1 MAGGA
6 LHACLEVWPSGHA
19 ADIEEYIET
28 DHAVQSA
35 GPLGVVGKI
44 GWYVPTY
51 MVAQHPEL
59 VTWEG
64 FTDPDNAALFRMPAT
79 GSKGQFLAGDPTC
92 PPNPSGSSAR
102 SSSVRERHILWR
114 RAAAGWAGPTPRSR
128 MPPPRLHFWVGGEC
142 AGAAGCFKPDSVACS
157 SSRYYCQAA
166 RGHTIDKHVPES

>member
-51 MVAQHPEL
+51 VVAQHLEL
-59 VTWEG
+59 VT
-64 FTDPDNAALFRMPAT
+64 
-79 GSKGQFLAGDPTC
+79 
-92 PPNPSGSSAR
+92 
-102 SSSVRERHILWR
+102 
-114 RAAAGWAGPTPRSR
+114 
-128 MPPPRLHFWVGGEC
+128 
-142 AGAAGCFKPDSVACS
+142 
-157 SSRYYCQAA
+157 
-166 RGHTIDKHVPES
+166 